1 MSEDSVNATREIGV
15 IQLRLPYIDSRSLS
29 QAWFSALHLASDA
42 KAPAVARRRAQAS
55 VAGAAAA
62 AAAEAPAA
70 PERAAASPRAEK
82 AALRGH
88 GAAPGEPDPASRP
101 ASRPARERMRAAALS
116 ERAAACSYPPVRAA
130 FAFGLDG
137 ARVQIMVR
145 RDGPTLHVLALCAP
159 RHVELV
165 RRALAC
171 ADVHLRARGEA
182 LRSSVRALGVEEVR
196 A

>member
-1 MSEDSVNATREIGV
+1 VNATRNIGV
-15 IQLRLPYIDSRSLS
+15 IRLRLPYIDSRSLS

-42 KAPAVARRRAQAS
+42 KAPGAKRRRAKTNDAR
-55 VAGAAAA
+55 AGAAPVKPPAS
-62 AAAEAPAA
+62 AP
-70 PERAAASPRAEK
+70 RAAAGPRAQGP
-82 AALRGH
+82 AAAGAR
-88 GAAPGEPDPASRP
+88 GAAPPGA
-101 ASRPARERMRAAALS
+101 AQANRPARERVRAAAVA
-116 ERAAACSYPPVRAA
+116 ERAVACSYPPVRAS

-137 ARVQIMVR
+137 ARVQVLVR

-171 ADVHLRARGEA
+171 ADVHLRSRGESV
-182 LRSSVRALGVEEVR
+182 RSSVRALGVEDGC